1 MYHKQFIAFLYMQQ
15 FLSKEQKYNNVPAR
29 FWFTPL
35 MLEFPHFIGLQPW
48 LSDHII
54 INMFF
59 RTNMSTPA
67 LSLPKSIIQEH
78 AGYWA
83 RFGVWLVSTELR
95 SACRPT
101 KEDSNPMNSSYSFS
115 RSESRPT
122 NEIVLQPISKLN
134 SSALLLLPFW
144 LKVAV
149 KWLSLPKVSYS
160 SGDCRLPKT

>member
-134 SSALLLLPFW
+134 SSFHFDLKWPLSDCPCPKCRILLGIVGFRRPN
-144 LKVAV
+144 
-149 KWLSLPKVSYS
+149 
-160 SGDCRLPKT
+160 